1 MYDAQS
7 KVTEPTSDLKDW
19 KKAPLLWLKGFLMGS
34 ADVVPGVSGGTMA
47 LITGIY
53 TPLLDAIKS
62 VDRHALS
69 HLLRFRFRA
78 LFEGVHWRFLL
89 VLLTGIFTAI
99 LFFTRVIPLPELL
112 FTHPEIIYGL
122 FFGLILGSIYLLL
135 KDVYPFSIAQSG
147 FLLIGTAL
155 GYWVVNLVPTSTPDT
170 WWFIFF
176 SGAIAICAMILPGI
190 SGSFILLIL
199 GKYSFIFGQF
209 KELGGPETMQALTIL
224 FIFGLGVL
232 TGISLFSRVLSWTLH
247 RYTRQTLLVLIGFL
261 IGSIV
266 VIWPWQE
273 RSYEYLREEVVV
285 SLEDSRYRAA
295 LSGEVD
301 PRLPEYDVVLET
313 DVERGTAQLVH
324 ISKKLIHAEPRIPIA
339 SDPVMIPVLMLMSGL
354 CLVLVIGYL
363 GKQKQGPQKA

>member
-1 MYDAQS
+1 MTDE
-7 KVTEPTSDLKDW
+7 TPDLKTW
-19 KKAPLLWLKGFLMGS
+19 KEVPLLWLKGFLMGS

-53 TPLLDAIKS
+53 TRLLDAIKS
-62 VDRHALS
+62 VDRKALI
-69 HLLRFRFRA
+69 LLFRFRFKA
-78 LFEGVHWRFLL
+78 LLEAVHWRFLL
-89 VLLTGIFTAI
+89 VLLSGMFTAI
-99 LFFTRVIPLPELL
+99 LFFTRMVPLPELL

-135 KDVYPFSIAQSG
+135 KDVYPFSIVHPVY
-147 FLLIGTAL
+147 LLIGTGL

-176 SGAIAICAMILPGI
+176 SGSIAICAMILPGI

-199 GKYSFIFGQF
+199 GKYTYIFGQF
-209 KELGGPETMQALTIL
+209 KELGGPQTLEALTIL
-224 FIFGLGVL
+224 SIFGLGVL

-247 RYTRQTLLVLIGFL
+247 RYTRPTLLVLIGFL

-285 SLEDSRYRAA
+285 KLEDPRYQQA
-295 LSGEVD
+295 LTGEVD

-313 DVERGTAQLVH
+313 DVEQGTARLVH
-324 ISKKLIHAEPRIPIA
+324 VNKKLIHAEPRMPVTG
-339 SDPVMIPVLMLMSGL
+339 DPVFVPILMMSGGL
-354 CLVLVIGYL
+354 VLVLVIGYL
-363 GKQKQGPQKA
+363 GKRKEEAQKA